1 MVFCFS
7 QQTRNIMKDVL
18 LTSIRKEEFKEIFEE
33 AFHKVLD
40 QRQKEST
47 NNEEQF
53 LNVTKASKFLDIA
66 KPTIYA
72 KCSKLQIP
80 HFKKGKKLY
89 FRKKELIE
97 WLLSGK
103 RKTTQ
108 QIQSETEEFLVKRN
122 SNTVKEK
129 R

>member
-1 MVFCFS
+1 
-7 QQTRNIMKDVL
+7 MKEVL

-47 NNEEQF
+47 NSEEQF
-53 LNVTKASKFLDIA
+53 LDVTKASIFLGIA

-97 WLLSGK
+97 WLQSGK
-103 RKTTQ
+103 RKTSQ
-108 QIQSETEEFLVKRN
+108 QIESESEQFLQNRN
-122 SNTVKEK
+122 ANKIK
-129 R
+129 